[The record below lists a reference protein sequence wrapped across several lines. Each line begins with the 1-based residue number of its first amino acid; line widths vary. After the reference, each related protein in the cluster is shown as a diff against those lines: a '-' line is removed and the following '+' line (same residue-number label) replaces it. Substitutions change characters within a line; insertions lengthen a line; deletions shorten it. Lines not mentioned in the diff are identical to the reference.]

1 MVEFSDPTTAGQG
14 YELVVQDA
22 VQLQSHPMLVR
33 RAIVRLGDATV
44 VSHSTKVRIRTS
56 SATHESVLAYVA
68 FGPQT
73 AGTVNGLPVHPGLLL
88 AAEPKAPTL
97 QRRP

>member
-1 MVEFSDPTTAGQG
+1 
-14 YELVVQDA
+14 
-22 VQLQSHPMLVR
+22 MLPISVFYVLLPALNLTDSNPVGSRMPREGR
-33 RAIVRLGDATV
+33 RDRRSPRTRRHAPSA
-44 VSHSTKVRIRTS
+44 IRTS

-73 AGTVNGLPVHPGLLL
+73 AGTVNGLPAHPGLLL